1 MDDELTHNG
10 AATKSSPSASRLHT
24 AEEGEASGECGMLK
38 MELDAAEALAGLA
51 HYSAAGGSG
60 NTVTE
65 SVSQR
70 VKNAVDTGT
79 TNRED
84 SVARSSVLDEDRALV
99 FQQQF
104 EKRCNVMIKPV
115 EVKQEDELAKQC
127 LVCTK
132 SYDSSGCNK
141 SRQNLAEAEN
151 EARRIRRV
159 LANRESARQ
168 TIRRRQVLYE
178 EFTRKVADLALE
190 NENLKRHLNS
200 GNSFS
205 LVDIEKEMELAVKEY
220 DTLKSTNEYLKA
232 QIAEVMKAETDEN
245 QEESKAQNVDH
256 SRFLSTNSPFIIYNQ
271 SPHTPFL
278 WRPFIH
284 SSNYLQFQCGLQNVT
299 GTPPQVPMPAY
310 GEVDSLHEQENS
322 MMVNSLGTPP
332 YIFPCLGFS
341 PVPSN
346 TSGFHYQPFDINNQ
360 LNETRLN
367 NLCWPSSSSKAT
379 AHVENHN
386 SPLPRLAVKEYD
398 TLKSTNEYLKAQI
411 AEVMKAETDENQ
423 EESKA
428 QNVDH
433 SSNTSGFHY
442 QPFDI
447 NNQLNETRLNNLCW
461 PSSSSK
467 ATAHVENHNSPLP
480 RVVKTEASK
489 PTESIPSNNLRESTF
504 CFPPDGG
511 GQQIGPCSKK
521 MVLVPGPLT
530 CVRPVVHVEA
540 ETSAQPDYISTV
552 TAVSATV
559 SQMVN
564 ALPENNQEP
573 TVCSSEKLVD
583 AAAAAEAR
591 KRRKKITKLKN
602 LHCRQFRRHF

>member
-190 NENLKRHLNS
+190 NENLKR
-200 GNSFS
+200 
-205 LVDIEKEMELAVKEY
+205 EKELAVKEY

-386 SPLPRLAVKEYD
+386 SPLPR
-398 TLKSTNEYLKAQI
+398 
-411 AEVMKAETDENQ
+411 
-423 EESKA
+423 
-428 QNVDH
+428 
-433 SSNTSGFHY
+433 
-442 QPFDI
+442 
-447 NNQLNETRLNNLCW
+447 
-461 PSSSSK
+461 
-467 ATAHVENHNSPLP
+467 
-480 RVVKTEASK
+480 VVKTEASK